1 MRCAM
6 SEPVSQS
13 LAGEML
19 DCLTGLMQLCGGGG
33 GRGDW
38 TSPERDEA
46 DQAIRRE
53 ALAGE
58 KYNDSVVRTRTPVK
72 I

>member
-1 MRCAM
+1 MWESA
-6 SEPVSQS
+6 SHS

-19 DCLTGLMQLCGGGG
+19 ACLTGLMQLCGGGG

-58 KYNDSVVRTRTPVK
+58 NYNESIVRTGTPVK

>member
-1 MRCAM
+1 MRCTM
-6 SEPVSQS
+6 SESASQS

-19 DCLTGLMQLCGGGG
+19 DCLTGLMQQCGGGG

-58 KYNDSVVRTRTPVK
+58 KYNDSVVRTGTPVK